1 MEYDPNQSKYL
12 LERVV
17 AGEANKDLQDFYSLE
32 PIAKV
37 LPETRGLINTTFYI
51 YPGDRK
57 YTVTFFTSKNEA
69 QVQQVAEVILSLKE
83 LPIAKPIPGR
93 DGYVFTLYSLPAI
106 VCPFLEGV
114 PAVGKDH
121 VSKVHIDDLTH
132 RYVSK
137 TFWDL
142 HRQLR
147 DFVGLGE
154 NLPVSID
161 RSPEDSLGLISRFI
175 HQLNLP
181 DNERKKIADFNIRCQ
196 EGIDKNLQVSERI
209 LVHSDFERQNILL
222 SPEGMVSGI
231 VDFDAL
237 RRGNLL
243 YEFSHTLFNFV
254 CCDPTPGVMAV
265 DIYRE
270 DFIRM
275 GILPEDTLRKV
286 YSQISR
292 FCIEDLLGFL
302 EIACRRPF
310 EIDKLIE
317 HYTGA
322 LLFAYNN
329 FKP

>member
-1 MEYDPNQSKYL
+1 MEYNPNSSEYF
-12 LERVV
+12 LEKAVN
-17 AGEANKDLQDFYSLE
+17 GEVNKALQDFYFLD
-32 PIAKV
+32 PITKV

-51 YPGDRK
+51 YPGDRR
-57 YTVTFFTSKNEA
+57 YTVTLFTSKNEA
-69 QVQQVAEVILSLKE
+69 QVQQVAEVMLSLEE
-83 LPIAKPIPGR
+83 LPIAKPISGR
-93 DGYVFTLYSLPAI
+93 DGHVFTLYNLPAI

-114 PAVGKDH
+114 SAVGRDH
-121 VSKVHIDDLTH
+121 FLKVHIDDLTH
-132 RYVSK
+132 RNVSR
-137 TFWDL
+137 TFWGL
-142 HRQLR
+142 HKQLR
-147 DFVGLGE
+147 DFVGLGG

-161 RSPEDSLGLISRFI
+161 RSPEDSFELINRFI
-175 HQLNLP
+175 YQLDLP
-181 DNERKKIADFNIRCQ
+181 DNERKKIDDFNIRCQ
-196 EGIDKNLQVSERI
+196 EGIDKNPQISERV

-254 CCDPTPGVMAV
+254 CCDPAPGVMAA

-275 GILPEDTLRKV
+275 GILPEDSLKKV

-310 EIDKLIE
+310 GIGKLIE